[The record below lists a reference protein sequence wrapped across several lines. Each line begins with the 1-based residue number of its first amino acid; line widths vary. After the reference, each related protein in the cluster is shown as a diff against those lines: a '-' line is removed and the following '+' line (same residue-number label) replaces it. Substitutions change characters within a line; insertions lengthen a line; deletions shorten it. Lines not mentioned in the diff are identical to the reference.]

1 MEASISSHLIVV
13 SVITMLKMHKQSRFF
28 NSNVTEIKA
37 KITQSVADFNGS
49 LIFPE
54 NTEV

>member
-28 NSNVTEIKA
+28 NSNVTQIKA